1 MVLEG
6 MKFCPR
12 CGGLMVPAGRDGD
25 VVILRCARCGETLNV
40 TAEEAGSYVVV
51 STTPSEARTI
61 TTLKVS
67 ESKKKPPKSIEE
79 WEQEREEYREVLQ
92 ELLQEELEGSEE

>member
-1 MVLEG
+1 

-12 CGGLMVPAGRDGD
+12 CGSLMIPVKRERDYI
-25 VVILRCARCGETLNV
+25 ILRCPRCGYEEKVKLIEGEYTLVNKPPQ
-40 TAEEAGSYVVV
+40 EERV
-51 STTPSEARTI
+51 I

-67 ESKKKPPKSIEE
+67 KASKKSFRSREE

>member
-1 MVLEG
+1 

-12 CGGLMVPAGRDGD
+12 CGGLMIPVGKQGD
-25 VVILRCARCGETLNV
+25 KIILKCTRCGYVEVVESKQLKDYTLKEETP
-40 TAEEAGSYVVV
+40 AEE
-51 STTPSEARTI
+51 RTI

-67 ESKKKPPKSIEE
+67 EAKKKPPKSLEE

-92 ELLQEELEGSEE
+92 ELLQEELEGGEE